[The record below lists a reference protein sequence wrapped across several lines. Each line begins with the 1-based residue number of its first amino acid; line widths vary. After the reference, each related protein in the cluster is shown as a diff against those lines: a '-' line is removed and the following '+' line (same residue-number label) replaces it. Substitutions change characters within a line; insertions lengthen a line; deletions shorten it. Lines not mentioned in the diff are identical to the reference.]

1 MVVLLNGFSDR
12 QRKFVLALFRAH
24 KLLFLLMGEKSRFD
38 KNGGHSGPVEH
49 QETSLFDPPA
59 MASGMVYEFL
69 FDESGQFQ
77 ALRSIGALEQFKNNV
92 GSWVVGIETVVSLQ
106 VIAFHQ
112 NR

>member
-12 QRKFVLALFRAH
+12 QREFVLALFRTH
-24 KLLFLLMGEKSRFD
+24 ELLLLVVRKKSRFD
-38 KNGGHSGPVEH
+38 KDGGHGGPIEH
-49 QETSLFDPPA
+49 QETCLFDPPA
-59 MASGMVYEFL
+59 MASGMVHEFL

-77 ALRSIGALEQFKNNV
+77 ALRSVGALEQFKNNV
-92 GSWVVGIETVVSLQ
+92 GGWVVGIETVVSLQ